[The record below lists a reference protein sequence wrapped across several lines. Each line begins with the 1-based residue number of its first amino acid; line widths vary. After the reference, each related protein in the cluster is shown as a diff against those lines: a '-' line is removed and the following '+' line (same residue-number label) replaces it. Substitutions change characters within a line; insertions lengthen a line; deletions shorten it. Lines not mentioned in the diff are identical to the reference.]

1 MCSELL
7 KCVHI
12 YISIVAEAGD
22 VIAEAGVQDLVPGQE
37 SLASF
42 SDTVNYNHR
51 FYTVMSGIIN
61 GNCNTSQ
68 L

>member
-7 KCVHI
+7 KCVYV

-22 VIAEAGVQDLVPGQE
+22 VIAEAGVQDSDQGQE

-42 SDTVNYNHR
+42 PDTVSYNHR

-61 GNCNTSQ
+61 
-68 L
+68 